1 MFPSISVLH
10 VARVV
15 SQVCL
20 LYSIKDQCQ
29 LNFFFSK
36 MFSEESERKDTAFAL
51 TELIQMTDSQ
61 KHYDFS
67 AQDQCSLASFTPGQ
81 RPKRRLMLAERVFT
95 EAFCMTTR
103 TFFLLSCLVRSW
115 TKCRKSGPE
124 HSGYVWLLYI
134 GSIRIKS

>member
-1 MFPSISVLH
+1 MFPSVSVLH
-10 VARVV
+10 VTRVV
-15 SQVCL
+15 RQVCL

-51 TELIQMTDSQ
+51 TELIQTADSQ

-67 AQDQCSLASFTPGQ
+67 AQDQCSLASFTPGP
-81 RPKRRLMLAERVFT
+81 RFKRRLMLAERGFT
-95 EAFCMTTR
+95 QAFFMTTR
-103 TFFLLSCLVRSW
+103 RLFLLSCLVRSW

-134 GSIRIKS
+134 ANIRIKS